1 MCSSDMSELRHE
13 DQVRNIECGSDCRIW
28 FLIASAAPM
37 TQPSSCTATFFS
49 SDLALIPFKFPVLYS
64 TFIISRK
71 GVNWKDIEQTTGY
84 AD

>member
-37 TQPSSCTATFFS
+37 TQPSSCTAPFFS
-49 SDLALIPFKFPVLYS
+49 SDLALIGTTIQIPRALQHVNHFK
-64 TFIISRK
+64 K
-71 GVNWKDIEQTTGY
+71 GRQWEGY
-84 AD
+84 